1 MNKQSFSTVFGFLS
15 GLVLLRSVVLL
26 VVVGVLCF
34 VGGQYVYSK
43 QSCQGFQSDSV
54 LPSGFG
60 SPFSFFVTDNMPL
73 FTVMCDTSQQSVSAE
88 VQISSQIIPVIY
100 TYKQGFAWNSGKWE
114 QKTVSCANTKN
125 GWCVGEAKMSVDN
138 LSAGSEYFVAMYT
151 CQKIGRQWKCGCRDK
166 ICANSYWQLQSFKL
180 DKIATNSNLSNSNSS
195 STSYSGSS
203 SNSSSSSSTSAN
215 ATSTN
220 STNSTNS
227 TSTNA
232 TSTSATDWKK
242 ANSTWYTS
250 HPDAGSEECIKYNGC
265 KWAGMFAGVN
275 GKKSESWVKAHN
287 IVAVHSKFFS
297 QYNGK
302 WLILRNPSTGK
313 ELDVQVLDMCS
324 DNDCDGCCTRNM
336 QNTGF
341 LIDLEK
347 YTAERFFGSASRNAV
362 IDWRVK

>member
-1 MNKQSFSTVFGFLS
+1 MNKQSISVVFGFLCKLILL
-15 GLVLLRSVVLL
+15 GLVVLL
-26 VVVGVLCF
+26 VAAGVLWF
-34 VGGQYVYSK
+34 GGGRYVFSQ
-43 QSCQGFQSDSV
+43 QSCQTFWADSELV
-54 LPSGFG
+54 SGFG
-60 SPFSFFVTDNMPL
+60 SSFSFFSAGNPPL
-73 FTVMCDTSQQSVSAE
+73 FTVMCGTGAQATEAQVQVSTQVSPA
-88 VQISSQIIPVIY
+88 IW
-100 TYKQGFAWNSGKWE
+100 TYNRGFVWNSGKWE

-125 GWCVGEAKMSVDN
+125 GWCVGEARMNIDN
-138 LSAGSEYFVAMYT
+138 LSASSEYFVAMYT

-180 DKIATNSNLSNSNSS
+180 DKIAANSNLSNSNSS
-195 STSYSGSS
+195 STSYSDSS
-203 SNSSSSSSTSAN
+203 SNSSNSSSTSTN
-215 ATSTN
+215 TTSTN
-220 STNSTNS
+220 SSS
-227 TSTNA
+227 TSTA
-232 TSTSATDWKK
+232 PTSATDWKK

-324 DNDCDGCCTRNM
+324 DNDCDSCCTRNM
-336 QNTGF
+336 QSTGF

-347 YTAERFFGSASRNAV
+347 YTAERFFGGTPQNSM